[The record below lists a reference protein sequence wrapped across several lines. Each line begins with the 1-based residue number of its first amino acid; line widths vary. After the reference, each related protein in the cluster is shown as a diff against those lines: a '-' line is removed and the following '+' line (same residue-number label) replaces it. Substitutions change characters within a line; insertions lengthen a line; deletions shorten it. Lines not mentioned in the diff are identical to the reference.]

1 MKTAISIP
9 DDIFKEIESYA
20 REIKCSRSEV
30 FTRAV
35 KEFLERRRSEKMLE
49 SLNRIYQEEDRKE
62 NEVLSRGKKYFR
74 DEVLEE

>member
-1 MKTAISIP
+1 
-9 DDIFKEIESYA
+9 
-20 REIKCSRSEV
+20 V

-62 NEVLSRGKKYFR
+62 NEVLLRGKKYFR
-74 DEVLEE
+74 DKVLEE